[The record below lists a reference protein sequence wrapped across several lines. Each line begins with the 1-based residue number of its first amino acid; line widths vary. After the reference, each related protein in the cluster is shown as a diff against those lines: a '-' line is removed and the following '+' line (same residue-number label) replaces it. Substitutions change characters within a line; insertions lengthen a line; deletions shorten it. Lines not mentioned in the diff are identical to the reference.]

1 MNPVSPAEILSGHRR
16 DCRPGACQR
25 RNALLR
31 NQSHLREGDKGN
43 ARRIRIRE
51 HRDQRR
57 FLWQEEND
65 ACAEEITEET
75 EKPQLS
81 YENRRMS
88 MEYSNYNKP
97 KRPKKPMTEQQALL
111 KLTTLCTQ
119 AEHCS
124 QEMLDKM
131 KKWELSEEAIARNM
145 EFLTQKK
152 FVDDERFARF
162 FINDKIKYNK
172 WGRRKVEQALWM
184 KHIPKEISDPIF
196 EEIEDGLY
204 METLLPLMKSK
215 YKTIKA
221 KNDYERSMKLIRFAM
236 GRGFSI
242 DLIHKCIDKMG
253 MEAEDE
259 DFEEEQF

>member
-1 MNPVSPAEILSGHRR
+1 
-16 DCRPGACQR
+16 
-25 RNALLR
+25 
-31 NQSHLREGDKGN
+31 
-43 ARRIRIRE
+43 
-51 HRDQRR
+51 
-57 FLWQEEND
+57 
-65 ACAEEITEET
+65 
-75 EKPQLS
+75 
-81 YENRRMS
+81 

-184 KHIPKEISDPIF
+184 KHPKCKIVPLDMVGRTENGTVYFSADEITVFFQRPIGPKRNWRRWVT
-196 EEIEDGLY
+196 DMMY
-204 METLLPLMKSK
+204 LPP
-215 YKTIKA
+215 
-221 KNDYERSMKLIRFAM
+221 
-236 GRGFSI
+236 
-242 DLIHKCIDKMG
+242 
-253 MEAEDE
+253 
-259 DFEEEQF
+259 